1 MLIFRAALEKPCSEA
16 SISRCWSSLKASE
29 TISAQAT
36 PRSSSQFSMRTM
48 LPIRIISGR
57 LLAIAMLSTTLWSHQ
72 VAAQDVVKY
81 GADFLAGG
89 VGARALGMG
98 GAFVGH
104 ANDVTSGYWNVAGLQ
119 ALDYPQAAYMHAERF
134 GGIVSFDYGAAA
146 FPLTARSTV
155 GISFFRSGVDNI
167 ANTLAA
173 FNPDT
178 GLPRPNPEN
187 FITFFSAADYAFYVS
202 YARSLRENLSVGVT
216 GKIIRRSIGDFASA
230 WGYSFDIG
238 AQYKIGRVQLGLN
251 LQDATSM
258 IQSWSVNQSQFADFE
273 ETFGETAPQGGT
285 EMVLPVARLGAATSI
300 PFTDDIGFTVGMD
313 LDLAFDGQQA
323 YAFNAGEISFHPR
336 LGGEVTYKGLVAV
349 RGGISNVTTSERYGT
364 QLTPTIG
371 AGLNI
376 SQVSVDYGFGDF
388 GGLQSELGYSHRVS
402 VKLTLAQP
410 RFQRAEPETD

>member
-1 MLIFRAALEKPCSEA
+1 
-16 SISRCWSSLKASE
+16 
-29 TISAQAT
+29 
-36 PRSSSQFSMRTM
+36 M
-48 LPIRIISGR
+48 LPIRKSTGR
-57 LLAIAMLSTTLWSHQ
+57 LLVVAAISLALLSPQ
-72 VAAQDVVKY
+72 AKAQDVVKY

-89 VGARALGMG
+89 VGGRALGMG

-104 ANDVTSGYWNVAGLQ
+104 ANDVTSGYWNAAGLQ
-119 ALDYPQAAYMHAERF
+119 ALTYPQAAYMHAERF

-187 FITFFSAADYAFYVS
+187 FITFFSAADYGFYLS
-202 YARSLRENLSVGVT
+202 YARRLRGNLSVGVT

-230 WGYSFDIG
+230 WGYSFDVG
-238 AQYKIGRVQLGLN
+238 AQYKIGRVQFGLN

-258 IQSWSVNQSQFADFE
+258 IQSWSVNQSQFAEFE

-285 EMVLPVARLGAATSI
+285 EMVLPVARLGAATNI
-300 PFTDDIGFTVGMD
+300 PFTEDIGFTLGMD
-313 LDLAFDGQQA
+313 VDLAFDGQQA
-323 YAFNAGEISFHPR
+323 YAFNTGEISFHPR
-336 LGGEVTYKGLVAV
+336 LGGEVTYKGLVAL
-349 RGGISNVTTSERYGT
+349 RGGISNVTTSDRYGT
-364 QLTPTIG
+364 QLTPTVG

-388 GGLQSELGYSHRVS
+388 GGLQSDLGYSHRIS
-402 VKLTLAQP
+402 VQLTLAQP
-410 RFQRAEPETD
+410 RLQRAEEQPD

>member
-1 MLIFRAALEKPCSEA
+1 
-16 SISRCWSSLKASE
+16 
-29 TISAQAT
+29 
-36 PRSSSQFSMRTM
+36 M

>member
-1 MLIFRAALEKPCSEA
+1 
-16 SISRCWSSLKASE
+16 
-29 TISAQAT
+29 
-36 PRSSSQFSMRTM
+36 MRTM
-48 LPIRIISGR
+48 LPIRNFSGR
-57 LLAIAMLSTTLWSHQ
+57 LLALAALSSALGSYQ
-72 VAAQDVVKY
+72 ASAQDVVKY

-104 ANDVTSGYWNVAGLQ
+104 ANDVTSGYWNAAGLQ
-119 ALDYPQAAYMHAERF
+119 ALNYPEAAYMHAERF

-202 YARSLRENLSVGVT
+202 YARRLRENLSVGVT
-216 GKIIRRSIGDFASA
+216 GKVIRRSIGDFANA
-230 WGYSFDIG
+230 WGYSFDVG

-258 IQSWSVNQSQFADFE
+258 IQSWSVNQGQFAEFE

-285 EMVLPVARLGAATSI
+285 EMVLPVARFGAATSI
-300 PFTDDIGFTVGMD
+300 PFTDDIGFTLGMD
-313 LDLAFDGQQA
+313 LDFAFDGQQA
-323 YAFNAGEISFHPR
+323 YAFNTGDISFHPR
-336 LGGEVTYKGLVAV
+336 IGGEVTYKGLVAL
-349 RGGISNVTTSERYGT
+349 RGGISNVTTSDRYGT

-410 RFQRAEPETD
+410 RFQRAEEQPN

>member
-1 MLIFRAALEKPCSEA
+1 MFAT
-16 SISRCWSSLKASE
+16 SSLNEKHL
-29 TISAQAT
+29 SALAT
-36 PRSSSQFSMRTM
+36 PRSSLNYSARTM
-48 LPIRIISGR
+48 LPIKIVYRSRIIAAAIVS
-57 LLAIAMLSTTLWSHQ
+57 LALFNPQTQ
-72 VAAQDVVKY
+72 AQDVVKY

-155 GISFFRSGVDNI
+155 GISFFRSGVDDI

-187 FITFFSAADYAFYVS
+187 YITYFSAADYAFFLS
-202 YARSLRENLSVGVT
+202 YARRLRENLSVGVT
-216 GKIIRRSIGDFASA
+216 GKVIRRSIGDFASA
-230 WGYSFDIG
+230 WGYSFDVA

-251 LQDATSM
+251 IQDATSM
-258 IQSWSVNQSQFADFE
+258 IQSWSVNQGQFAEFE
-273 ETFGETAPQGGT
+273 ETFGETAPQGGS
-285 EMVLPVARLGAATSI
+285 EMVLPVARLGAATNL
-300 PFTDDIGFTVGMD
+300 PLTDDIGFTVGAD
-313 LDLAFDGQQA
+313 LDLAFDGQKT
-323 YAFNAGEISFHPR
+323 YAFNTGDISFHPR
-336 LGGEVTYKGLVAV
+336 LGTEVTYKGIVAL
-349 RGGISNVTTSERYGT
+349 RGGISNVTSSDRYGT
-364 QLTPTIG
+364 QITPTIG

-388 GGLQSELGYSHRVS
+388 GGLQSELGYSHRIS
-402 VKLTLAQP
+402 LQLTLAQP
-410 RFQRAEPETD
+410 RFLRDEEQPRN